1 MTGFD
6 GGPRRAGHG
15 GAAAA
20 LAGGACS
27 RMNPARSPVE
37 RGPSVRAHGASRRV
51 EGRRPPRHEERR
63 RLGRRRPNKGASIR
77 AATAAAPLCS
87 ARHPKDGGVAVSSP
101 SCNGGRSAGPKGN
114 RRVRGA
120 LGEDSPHSFQIR
132 VHQCLIGL
140 KTALIKEL
148 GFYRNWGFF

>member
-1 MTGFD
+1 MGRSPQPESAHWRPPAQRGAERCCRPSDWNRRSASIAAGTKQPPGQNPSSFPPRPPAFHARQGAAMAFD
-6 GGPRRAGHG
+6 GGSRRAGHG

-63 RLGRRRPNKGASIR
+63 RLARRRPNKGASI
-77 AATAAAPLCS
+77 
-87 ARHPKDGGVAVSSP
+87 
-101 SCNGGRSAGPKGN
+101 
-114 RRVRGA
+114 
-120 LGEDSPHSFQIR
+120 
-132 VHQCLIGL
+132 
-140 KTALIKEL
+140 
-148 GFYRNWGFF
+148 